1 MRVAGAVAL
10 LAFALVAAGVSR
22 AGSSRHTYAIAGP
35 IDSLSL
41 SASGGGVAI
50 HAAVEN
56 GCPRSGIVWTPT
68 TGGAVRLTDGCGNDA
83 SYESLTL
90 AGSTAIWWDYDSG
103 NHVYCSDVYISS
115 VARPAA
121 HGLSVCDGS
130 QGDTYYDFAGDK
142 SIVAVADFSVCEDDC
157 TDANGKL
164 LPNGDYGTEV
174 GLLVGGK
181 VRPLLKPRDFRSFV
195 DARNWR
201 VAVIEPKG
209 VLTIYDTH
217 GKRIWSVADAGALQN
232 GWIVGNSVVGQ
243 QGRQIAVFTSHGPRI
258 VTTILKHALLTDVA
272 GGLAVYTV
280 KSSVHVLRLSDG
292 RDRTLATVKG
302 LQDAQITP
310 AGVFYGFVIPKSYD
324 GSVTFVPLTDVLRKL
339 R

>member
-1 MRVAGAVAL
+1 MKSFPFL
-10 LAFALVAAGVSR
+10 LLALVAFVMPVVSR
-22 AGSSRHTYAIAGP
+22 
-35 IDSLSL
+35 
-41 SASGGGVAI
+41 
-50 HAAVEN
+50 
-56 GCPRSGIVWTPT
+56 
-68 TGGAVRLTDGCGNDA
+68 GADE
-83 SYESLTL
+83 YESR
-90 AGSTAIWWDYDSG
+90 
-103 NHVYCSDVYISS
+103 VYTE
-115 VARPAA
+115 A
-121 HGLSVCDGS
+121 DGS
-130 QGDTYYDFAGDK
+130 QLNY
-142 SIVAVADFSVCEDDC
+142 
-157 TDANGKL
+157 
-164 LPNGDYGTEV
+164 
-174 GLLVGGK
+174 
-181 VRPLLKPRDFRSFV
+181 RLLKPRDFRSFV

-280 KSSVHVLRLSDG
+280 QSSVHVLRLSDG

-310 AGVFYGFVIPKSYD
+310 AGVFYGFVIPKSSD